1 MLKLAMLMRD
11 VVPLSKYAERGVI
24 SRVSHSPEAQ
34 VVRIMRHLGLDWLG
48 YSDTELFKKIT
59 RRSETS

>member
-11 VVPLSKYAERGVI
+11 VVSPSKYAERGVI

-34 VVRIMRHLGLDWLG
+34 VVRIMRHPGLDWLG
-48 YSDTELFKKIT
+48 YSNTELF
-59 RRSETS
+59 